1 MLHAIAYLIPLLAG
15 VLASMVA
22 AYLRIG
28 LRTYC
33 QLSQPRR
40 VSSTTL
46 ARSASSRPA
55 KQA

>member
-1 MLHAIAYLIPLLAG
+1 MGSFGPKL
-15 VLASMVA
+15 VA
-22 AYLRIG
+22 RNDALFHGPTLRIG